1 MLINFKKKKYG
12 DITKD
17 ISCDFLMIIHDA
29 MFTDASFAELSAE

>member
-17 ISCDFLMIIHDA
+17 ISCDFLMIIHDV
-29 MFTDASFAELSAE
+29 MFTDASFAELSTE

>member
-1 MLINFKKKKYG
+1 MLINFKKKKFD